1 MFPLDKLGIL
11 EAIWHVYLIVTC
23 KEFGDND
30 GVEFAVEGL
39 DKGHNLGTP
48 TEHVF
53 IRQHIFIFS
62 KLHELL

>member
-39 DKGHNLGTP
+39 DKGHNLWTP
-48 TEHVF
+48 AEHVF
-53 IRQHIFIFS
+53 
-62 KLHELL
+62 LLYFQNWTRAAV